1 MYLQTLMTSFVQ
13 IVMMIV
19 LGYVL
24 RKKEIISG
32 CGVSEM
38 SKMLLSVVLPFSV
51 LSSGNETGTSDLA
64 FSLLLC
70 ALVVAIYYLVSLAIS
85 YVTFKMIHKDNG
97 RLGVSV
103 TMAVFANTGF
113 IGIPLAKIL
122 YGASGLMV
130 AVVYNLLYNLFLFT
144 VGIRLFGSKDNR
156 PSWKEI
162 VIDPLSISSVLAIL
176 LFLSPYKIPPVI
188 NDVLVQ
194 VGDMTVPISMMIV
207 GAWMV
212 DVDWTRIFS
221 SIDSYLVCFFRL
233 ILFPIIGLL
242 VLKPLIAD
250 EGFVGSVVLLTA
262 LPIGSLNVIF
272 AEKYKADV
280 NFANETMLLSM
291 VLSLFTIPMVM
302 TMV

>member
-24 RKKEIISG
+24 RKKEIISD
-32 CGVSEM
+32 CGVSEL

-64 FSLLLC
+64 FSLLSC

-85 YVTFKMIHKDNG
+85 YVTFKTIHKDNS

-144 VGIRLFGSKDNR
+144 VGIRLFGSKENR

-212 DVDWTRIFS
+212 NVDWTRIFS

-242 VLKPLIAD
+242 ILKPLISD
-250 EGFVGSVVLLTA
+250 EGFFGSVVLLTA
-262 LPIGSLNVIF
+262 LPIGSLNIIF

-291 VLSLFTIPMVM
+291 ALSLFTIPIVM

>member
-1 MYLQTLMTSFVQ
+1 MTSFVQ

>member
-1 MYLQTLMTSFVQ
+1 MTSFVQ

-24 RKKEIISG
+24 RKKEIISD
-32 CGVSEM
+32 CGVSEL

-64 FSLLLC
+64 FSLLSC

-85 YVTFKMIHKDNG
+85 YVTFKTIHKDNS

-144 VGIRLFGSKDNR
+144 VGIRLFGSKENR

-212 DVDWTRIFS
+212 NVDWTRIFS

-242 VLKPLIAD
+242 ILKPLISD
-250 EGFVGSVVLLTA
+250 EGFFGSVVLLTA
-262 LPIGSLNVIF
+262 LPIGSLNIIF

-291 VLSLFTIPMVM
+291 ALSLFTIPIVM